1 MRVSVRAI
9 GLRSRIYVSDSVSCT
24 ESEDSSSRDASTTSA
39 SLRCDSPMLRNCMRP
54 RVLIVDDEAP
64 ARERLRSLLTE
75 LDQVDVIG
83 EADTGEEAVLRAA
96 ELAPD
101 VVLLDVRMPG
111 IDGIEAAKHMNVLE
125 QPPAVIFTTAFDE
138 YAMKAFDAQAV
149 GYLLKPIRKEKLAAA
164 LAHASRL
171 TQPLLQK
178 IAETRSH
185 IAVRYRE
192 GLRLIPVEDVQYFFA
207 EQKYTT
213 VKHLKGEDLIED
225 SLRSLEDEFGSAFVR
240 AHRNAL
246 VSVRYLEGI
255 ERNSDGQYFVR
266 LRGCE
271 APLQVSRR
279 MASELRERF
288 RI

>member
-1 MRVSVRAI
+1 M
-9 GLRSRIYVSDSVSCT
+9 SR
-24 ESEDSSSRDASTTSA
+24 
-39 SLRCDSPMLRNCMRP
+39 

-64 ARERLRSLLTE
+64 ARERLRSLLVE
-75 LDQVDVIG
+75 LDRVDVIG
-83 EADTGEEAVLRAA
+83 EAVTGEEAVQRVV

-125 QPPAVIFTTAFDE
+125 QPPAIIFTTAFDE

-164 LAHASRL
+164 LTHASRL
-171 TQPLLQK
+171 SRPQLQT
-178 IAETRSH
+178 IADPARVRSH
-185 IAVRYRE
+185 LAVRHRE
-192 GLRLIPVEDVQYFFA
+192 GLRLIPLEEVQFFLA

-213 VKHLKGEDLIED
+213 VHHLKGEDLIED

-240 AHRNAL
+240 IHRNAL

-255 ERNSDGQYFVR
+255 ERNGDGQYFVR
-266 LRGCE
+266 LRGCG

-279 MASELRERF
+279 MAGELRERF

>member
-1 MRVSVRAI
+1 
-9 GLRSRIYVSDSVSCT
+9 
-24 ESEDSSSRDASTTSA
+24 
-39 SLRCDSPMLRNCMRP
+39 MRP

-64 ARERLRSLLTE
+64 ARERLRSLLVE

-83 EADTGEEAVLRAA
+83 EAVTGEEAVQRAA

-111 IDGIEAAKHMNVLE
+111 IDGIEAAKHINVLE
-125 QPPAVIFTTAFDE
+125 QPPAIIFTTAFDE

-164 LAHASRL
+164 LTHAGRL
-171 TQPLLQK
+171 TRPQLQN
-178 IAETRSH
+178 IANPAERRSH
-185 IAVRYRE
+185 IAARHRD
-192 GLRLIPVEDVQYFFA
+192 GLRLIPLDDVQFFFA

-213 VKHLKGEDLIED
+213 VRHLKGEDLIDD
-225 SLRSLEDEFGSAFVR
+225 SLRSLEEEFGSAFVR
-240 AHRNAL
+240 IHRNAL

-255 ERNSDGQYFVR
+255 ERNAEGQYFVR